1 MISSPQV
8 LLKML
13 PNYYDHVAEHENTLI
28 TKFFGL
34 HRITLRGGKKVRF
47 SRLIFLVSLYVWEG
61 SMLICSFTGALY
73 GHGKHVLYRI
83 TNSPSL

>member
-1 MISSPQV
+1 
-8 LLKML
+8 ML
-13 PNYYDHVAEHENTLI
+13 PNYYNHVAAHENTLI

-47 SRLIFLVSLYVWEG
+47 PSLIFLVSFYFWEG
-61 SMLICSFTGALY
+61 GMLIFSFSGALY
-73 GHGKHVLYRI
+73 GHGKYVLYRI